1 MTITDSIEL
10 WEDYLV
16 RGQFNWKK
24 QNNIWVKKM
33 QIKIDFP
40 EIPETL
46 ITVESLNEKLIN
58 PKSCIGAELI
68 LKVFP
73 KGGELT
79 EMLNSLARYK
89 TGQSFLLARWLV
101 QFYPIEG
108 CPILELP
115 NLLNYEDN
123 LF

>member
-108 CPILELP
+108 CPIL
-115 NLLNYEDN
+115 
-123 LF
+123 